1 MKVQL
6 NHVVSATMSLLKVF
20 RFDTHPDETQGPD
33 SYAEVPLLEVYVHGS
48 HPMPRYNHSSY
59 ALTLWENV
67 PLEGPVK
74 LQDCQ
79 PLAVIVARL
88 QGEGMADLLY
98 TDCLPAL
105 HGCCYMKILWLQF
118 RMEVGKMQGHLTVKQ
133 TALLARQ
140 ALLDSGHGK
149 RKRSD
154 SSRQAA
160 LLGKADPTVYPETT
174 GATAKRA
181 ENLNE

>member
-74 LQDCQ
+74 LQ
-79 PLAVIVARL
+79 V
-88 QGEGMADLLY
+88 LLS
-98 TDCLPAL
+98 AL
-105 HGCCYMKILWLQF
+105 
-118 RMEVGKMQGHLTVKQ
+118 
-133 TALLARQ
+133 
-140 ALLDSGHGK
+140 
-149 RKRSD
+149 
-154 SSRQAA
+154 AA
-160 LLGKADPTVYPETT
+160 L
-174 GATAKRA
+174 
-181 ENLNE
+181 